1 MAFIC
6 SMIGLL
12 MAGDSLTVSPKVA
25 VVVDAETRARIA
37 EAVITVDDREI
48 GKTLWNGSF
57 LIPDSFALLT
67 IKKPGFLTRK
77 LVREEI
83 TDTIEL
89 LNNGRTLNEV
99 VVWGKRP
106 STYFKYTPPKGSD
119 MMGVSS
125 SSGVGFDF
133 FKAIDNLFNFKKHK
147 RRRKARKALDTL

>member
-1 MAFIC
+1 MR
-6 SMIGLL
+6 
-12 MAGDSLTVSPKVA
+12 DSL
-25 VVVDAETRARIA
+25 
-37 EAVITVDDREI
+37 
-48 GKTLWNGSF
+48 
-57 LIPDSFALLT
+57 